1 MGHADHDTSDRSPRS
16 STSIIRWRSWPCRSC
31 GGGTTALDYLV
42 RSVGSGTKLSD
53 GGRNEQID
61 ERKSREAAL
70 LGEWVTRCPHTEWS
84 GLTLPDLAEG
94 SEHLVYFD
102 ERCGEVVKVTRPGTY
117 GDYYEIVDGRMTQFD
132 STPAEYLLR
141 MGWWEKLFSTA
152 PAPIGLTDAGQIV
165 SRQTYISGRLPLQ
178 ATVDEFLSEAG
189 LLPVKKNCWLW
200 KKLEVES
207 QLEIW
212 VGDARSDNFVLVDGA
227 IVPIDIRVWGIPTLT
242 P

>member
-1 MGHADHDTSDRSPRS
+1 MGHPVSAHRM
-16 STSIIRWRSWPCRSC
+16 
-31 GGGTTALDYLV
+31 
-42 RSVGSGTKLSD
+42 
-53 GGRNEQID
+53 
-61 ERKSREAAL
+61 
-70 LGEWVTRCPHTEWS
+70 EWI
-84 GLTLPDLAEG
+84 TLPDLAEG

-152 PAPIGLTDAGQIV
+152 PAPIGLTDADQIV

-178 ATVDEFLSEAG
+178 ATVDEFLGEAG

-212 VGDARSDNFVLVDGA
+212 VGDARSDNFVSVDGA
-227 IVPIDIRVWGIPTLT
+227 IVPIDIRVWSIPTLT